1 MVYDFAKLERFQ
13 DVKELEDKLKIALH
27 GKDVS
32 ILVNNVG
39 VMHVGPLDGA
49 TIESVRLTINVNINA
64 QTYMSQLFMRRFATR
79 LSNFHCAIVSIS
91 SKASELPSGGRPMYG
106 STKRYNRTLS
116 EALNDYSA
124 GRNIDILTV
133 VPASTTTN
141 MNPNTQRIFTVTAK

>member
-64 QTYMSQLFMRRFATR
+64 QTYMSQFFMRRFATR
-79 LSNFHCAIVSIS
+79 LSNFRCAIVSIS